1 MATKSST
8 VISKPEQL
16 ALCTLQSPAPPALV
30 HALVNFASHFAS
42 FATSGGT
49 PFENPLA
56 ITPHLQATFLPIA
69 FVTPPSHF
77 EAASALPAAPVRKST
92 ATAIDSL
99 RIVSILPLVWPNP
112 KCTHHR
118 PTPCS
123 SSRLFFYWGS
133 YRVPIPAALTPKGE
147 PARGK

>member
-1 MATKSST
+1 MST
-8 VISKPEQL
+8 VVSKPGQL
-16 ALCTLQSPAPPALV
+16 PLCTMQSPAPAALV
-30 HALVNFASHFAS
+30 HALVNFASHFVS
-42 FATSGGT
+42 FAGSGGR

-99 RIVSILPLVWPNP
+99 RMFSILPISLAKPQVDAP
-112 KCTHHR
+112 
-118 PTPCS
+118 S
-123 SSRLFFYWGS
+123 SNSVLIVKHFLLRGLLPGPDPGGGS
-133 YRVPIPAALTPKGE
+133 
-147 PARGK
+147 

>member
-1 MATKSST
+1 MST
-8 VISKPEQL
+8 VVSKPGQL
-16 ALCTLQSPAPPALV
+16 PLCTMQSPAPAALV
-30 HALVNFASHFAS
+30 HALVNFASHFVS
-42 FATSGGT
+42 FAGSGGR

-99 RIVSILPLVWPNP
+99 RMFSILPLVWPNP
-112 KCTHHR
+112 KWTHHR
-118 PTPCS
+118 PTRCS
-123 SSRLFFYWGS
+123 SSSIFFYGGS
-133 YRVPIPAALTPKGE
+133 YRVPIPAAALTPKGA